1 MNFKKIKRS
10 TALQLYGSTA
20 GFSLV
25 ELIMYLAIIGSLVG
39 VVVGMFVSFN
49 RLRVKS
55 ESQTELSQNARSAV
69 ERLRQEIVKACSV
82 DSVTFSTGSLDQAT
96 IKLIMP
102 VGESC
107 ASTTITA
114 FQIVSSA
121 IGNCTPANTLLMKE
135 GVTSAN
141 DDCNESGSWSA
152 ITGSKVAVA
161 PAADTFTQII
171 NTGAKSTIQI
181 KLTLTYNN
189 RAEYSYT
196 TQTTVGLR

>member
-1 MNFKKIKRS
+1 MNQKSPKNRKDLKAVKPNYLSS
-10 TALQLYGSTA
+10 TALRLYGSTA

-55 ESQTELSQNARSAV
+55 ESQTELAQNARSAV
-69 ERLRQEIVKACSV
+69 ERLRQEIVKAVSV
-82 DSVTFSTGSLDQAT
+82 NS
-96 IKLIMP
+96 P
-102 VGESC
+102 
-107 ASTTITA
+107 
-114 FQIVSSA
+114 SA
-121 IGNCTPANTLLMKE
+121 GLSANTLNLVMVSNWTCFQVSGGILQMSE
-135 GVTSAN
+135 GGSGACSASWQNITS
-141 DDCNESGSWSA
+141 
-152 ITGSKVAVA
+152 SKVAV
-161 PAADTFTQII
+161 DTASNIFTRID
-171 NTGAKSTIQI
+171 NTSSKSTIQI